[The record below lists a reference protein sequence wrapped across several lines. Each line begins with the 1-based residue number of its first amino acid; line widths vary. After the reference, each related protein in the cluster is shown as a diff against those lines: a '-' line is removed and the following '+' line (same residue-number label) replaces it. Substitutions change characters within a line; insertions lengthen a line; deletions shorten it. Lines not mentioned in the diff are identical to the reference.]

1 MISFISKKG
10 PPPSINLAEE
20 KKNSFFVRDLINKK
34 IALSVHDISDGGI
47 ALAIAEMCM
56 SGKIGAKIT
65 TNLIDAERIKFLFG
79 EDQARYVIEVK
90 SADYD
95 NIVKLAKEKEVSLL
109 QIGSTKAENLTI
121 DDMKITVEDML
132 TLNNKWFHNYNSN

>member
-1 MISFISKKG
+1 
-10 PPPSINLAEE
+10 
-20 KKNSFFVRDLINKK
+20 
-34 IALSVHDISDGGI
+34 
-47 ALAIAEMCM
+47 MCM